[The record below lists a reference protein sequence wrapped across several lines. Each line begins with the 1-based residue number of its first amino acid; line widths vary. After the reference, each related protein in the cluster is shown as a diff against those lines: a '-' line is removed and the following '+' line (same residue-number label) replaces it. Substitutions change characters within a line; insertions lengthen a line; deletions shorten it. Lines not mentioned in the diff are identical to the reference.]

1 MKTTKILSVIAAL
14 SIASSA
20 FADVTTY
27 SSLTKSPQSK
37 TNIATAGTV
46 TFEADNL
53 VDVNGWS
60 GVQTGNVL
68 TYTGFDS
75 ATNIDLAF
83 AKAFNK
89 MYCAGYF
96 YGNLMNNLVKTD
108 STTVI
113 TSAGTDLTDSE
124 TVLFNSIN
132 STILD
137 NLSFLFGIGNWGFKG
152 TVDFS
157 GYYSSSDEKDNL
169 TGATILDK
177 TTTNNFLRVTPVL
190 EGGATVA
197 LGKITLTPHFLASY
211 IFAPQTTT
219 INETNSSN
227 VTTTTTK
234 EYMTLTS
241 SGITT
246 TTYSKNILA
255 LGAGNGISFGGD
267 TVKHCINADLL
278 AQIIYSPETIYSAS
292 TSDGSSSTVVNMKQ
306 NALLGSL
313 DPSYVVQFQANE
325 NIRVNFKVASPM
337 EVSYFSHEHQ
347 ITTATVAGVTT
358 TTYDTVASSDQLMFE
373 VVPTYAIGLSH
384 AIKPDTFILNLGFK
398 SSIGDFIIRKTS
410 TTKDRTASS
419 SDETTNYSDV
429 KKDTTVSIGTIAN
442 VLSIG
447 FTCMPA
453 KNISID
459 AAAMLSQMN
468 PSMNSIWTGLFSI
481 QAVVKF

>member
-27 SSLTKSPQSK
+27 GSLTKSPQSK

-108 STTVI
+108 STTVT

-157 GYYSSSDEKDNL
+157 GYYSSSDTKDNL
-169 TGATILDK
+169 TGATVPDS

-190 EGGATVA
+190 EGGTTVA
-197 LGKITLTPHFLASY
+197 LGKITLTPHFLASF

-219 INETNSSN
+219 TKKINSSN
-227 VTTTTTK
+227 VTTTTTT
-234 EYMTLTS
+234 EYVVN
-241 SGITT
+241 GGT

-255 LGAGNGISFGGD
+255 LGAGTGIDLGGD
-267 TVKHCINADLL
+267 TVKQFVNADLL
-278 AQIIYSPETIYSAS
+278 AQIIFSPETI
-292 TSDGSSSTVVNMKQ
+292 SSNDTTSTVINMKQ
-306 NALLGSL
+306 NAFLVSL
-313 DPSYVVQFQANE
+313 DPSYVVQFQAAE
-325 NIRVNFKVASPM
+325 NIKVNFKVTSPM
-337 EVSYFSHEHQ
+337 EVSYYSHEHQ

-358 TTYDTVASSDQLMFE
+358 TTYDTVASSDQLIFE
-373 VVPTYAIGLSH
+373 VMPTFAIGLSH
-384 AIKPDTFILNLGFK
+384 TIKPDTFILNFGVK
-398 SSIGDFIIRKTS
+398 SSIGDFVIKNAS

-447 FTCMPA
+447 FTYLPA

-468 PSMNSIWTGLFSI
+468 PSLNTFWTSLFSI
-481 QAVVKF
+481 QAIIKF